1 MSPQI
6 LQGITSICAGREE
19 GQGSARE
26 PLVHPTS
33 CTWVEIWGHGA
44 APTSLPH
51 SSWLI
56 TSCKT
61 EEGMNG
67 KYHSVKC
74 LRRSFLFQG
83 AAGSY
88 ISSTGAEK
96 AAAERPPAQPFKI
109 KSSSCLPP
117 AWGPRSPHSFTTPA
131 SRPGGF
137 LCAAF
142 PPPPSLGL
150 SPPGECGA
158 WWEDVVHQAGGP
170 GGVQVE
176 VPAILSCTAKA

>member
-1 MSPQI
+1 M
-6 LQGITSICAGREE
+6 
-19 GQGSARE
+19 
-26 PLVHPTS
+26 HPTS

-61 EEGMNG
+61 EEGMSG